1 LFITFSEIWQSEVQ
15 AFCENA
21 RVCWRHFKST
31 NIVFSSRGA
40 TVILKRKGDADPDV
54 TDEEF
59 ICNNARHDL
68 GDSIPGSA
76 VKVPLA
82 LNSLGKIRATELS
95 NSGKHPFTADRVEA
109 SLQSYL
115 EKKRREQAQFQTDA
129 AKQQKE

>member
-1 LFITFSEIWQSEVQ
+1 LFITFSGIWQSEVQ
-15 AFCENA
+15 VFCKSA
-21 RVCWRHFKST
+21 RVCWRHFRST
-31 NIVFSSRGA
+31 NIVCRIKGR

-68 GDSIPGSA
+68 GDGIPGSA

-82 LNSLGKIRATELS
+82 LNSLGEIRATELS

-109 SLQSYL
+109 SLQS
-115 EKKRREQAQFQTDA
+115 
-129 AKQQKE
+129 